1 MNLCKFKDIFGKPNT
16 GLHSIRVFNIAIVDV
31 LLTVLL
37 AYLITTVFHT
47 RFNVTLATLFIGGII
62 LHRTFCVK
70 TAIYKFLFE

>member
-37 AYLITTVFHT
+37 AYIIAAIFHT
-47 RFNVTLATLFIGGII
+47 RFYVTLIALFISGII

-70 TAIYKFLFE
+70 TTIDKFLF